1 MADHKIQMTLGGKY
15 EGRQAFDSLQG
26 DIKGVQ
32 NQMREVSEV
41 SKHALG
47 QIAGS
52 FSGELAG
59 GIRSTVG
66 LLEEIGKGGIWGLMA
81 AGVNLVITATAG
93 WYAEMKK
100 AAEEHRKLMEA
111 MRSGQES
118 LIADQ
123 IAAMA
128 AREQASLDAIALSA
142 QNAVKHIEALSA
154 AYKGLAVAEDAGISA
169 SGDLAIAKINSQ
181 FADRLN
187 EACAE
192 LKPLVEA
199 EKNLAVALQH
209 QQTARDA
216 QKRAI
221 ERETGALQDVEARIA
236 AQKEVIA
243 AEIAAGRDGAAAR
256 DALAK
261 MEIER
266 AAAEL
271 RLKNATVK
279 AEATLL
285 QHEVAV
291 KNAKAAVSSA
301 SAAWDRAVAANEAA
315 NEAVEENAALGKIHD
330 QIKRI
335 CMKNEVEAAGYIKLY
350 GECIAEGLTH
360 TEAYGKLQE
369 KLNEELKKRTEA
381 EKKAA
386 DGVGESGSGGKD
398 GKGSKGKPLYV
409 SLSTSISDEIGK
421 TGGKTWSET
430 QKEARKQYHD
440 MKNDALPLYRAM
452 KGQMPKDQQKLFEQ
466 YMLNKYTPEQAKKI
480 WDMAQDLQ
488 LIDKKEREKQTKYLE
503 DMVTAMKKQGLK

>member
-1 MADHKIQMTLGGKY
+1 MAEHKVQVTLGGRY
-15 EGRQAFDSLQG
+15 EGRQAFDLLHG
-26 DIKGVQ
+26 DIKGMQ

-59 GIRSTVG
+59 SIRSTVG

-81 AGVNLVITATAG
+81 AGVNLAITATVG
-93 WYAEMKK
+93 WYTEMKK

-111 MRSGQES
+111 MKSGQQA

-128 AREQASLDAIALSA
+128 AREQASLDMIALSA
-142 QNAVKHIEALSA
+142 QNAVKQIEALSA
-154 AYKGLAVAEDAGISA
+154 AYKGLAVAEDTGISA
-169 SGDLAIAKINSQ
+169 AGDLAIAKINSQ

-199 EKNLAVALQH
+199 EKNLAVALQQ
-209 QQTARDA
+209 QQTSRDA

-221 ERETGALQDVEARIA
+221 ERETGALQDLDAKIA

-279 AEATLL
+279 AETTLL

-291 KNAKAAVSSA
+291 KNAKAAVDNA
-301 SAAWDRAVAANEAA
+301 TAAWDRAVAANDEANA
-315 NEAVEENAALGKIHD
+315 AVEEKAALGRIHD
-330 QIKRI
+330 EITRI
-335 CMKNEVEAAGYIKLY
+335 CMKNQVEEAAYIKLY
-350 GECIAEGLTH
+350 TESIAKGLTH
-360 TEAYGKLQE
+360 TEAYAKLQE
-369 KLNEELKKRTEA
+369 KLNGELEKRADAEA
-381 EKKAA
+381 KAA
-386 DGVGESGSGGKD
+386 KDAEGSGVGGKD

-409 SLSTSISDEIGK
+409 SLSTSISDEIGR

-430 QKEARKQYHD
+430 QKTARKQHNE
-440 MKNDALPLYRAM
+440 MLKDALPLYRAM
-452 KGQMPKDQQKLFEQ
+452 KGQMPKEQQKLFEN
-466 YMLNKYTPEQAKKI
+466 YLMSKYTPDQVKKI
-480 WDMAQDLQ
+480 WDEAQSKQ
-488 LIDKKEREKQTKYLE
+488 LIDKSERKRQTKYLE
-503 DMVTAMKKQGLK
+503 AMVKAMEKQGLK